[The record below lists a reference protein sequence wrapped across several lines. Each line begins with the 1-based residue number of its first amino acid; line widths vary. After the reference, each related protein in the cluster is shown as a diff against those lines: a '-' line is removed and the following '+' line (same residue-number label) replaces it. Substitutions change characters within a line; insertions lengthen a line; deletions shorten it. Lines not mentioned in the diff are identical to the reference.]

1 MANTN
6 LYIEIENIA
15 FQAKVEQEKVKDKCV
30 SKSLRLKNIRG
41 NLEVERKYY
50 RKDNTKLQLL
60 CFNVFNAW
68 D

>member
-50 RKDNTKLQLL
+50 RKDNTKLKSHIVTIAAM
-60 CFNVFNAW
+60 F
-68 D
+68 